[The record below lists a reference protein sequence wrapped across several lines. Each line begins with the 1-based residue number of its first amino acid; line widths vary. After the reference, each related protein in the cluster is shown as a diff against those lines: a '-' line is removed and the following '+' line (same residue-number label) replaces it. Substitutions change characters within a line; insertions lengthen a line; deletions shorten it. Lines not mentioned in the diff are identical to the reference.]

1 MKTTKKATKAA
12 PKKAVKTAKPK
23 PSKVPQFDNGGRAY
37 FVIRELEDGG
47 MNTQIHG
54 EGAKVAAML
63 SAALKSQP
71 ELRMMLLIGLI

>member
-37 FVIRELEDGG
+37 FVLRELENGG
-47 MNTQIHG
+47 MNIQVHG

-63 SAALKSQP
+63 AAALKSKP
-71 ELRMMLLIGLI
+71 ELKFMLMIGLS